1 MVKSNIRKSFSLI
14 LFPGFKWIN
23 LNTFI
28 SYRFFYK
35 NLKDKTIKVVQN
47 CLLELVIGGGL
58 QESHTNVVIEEKICV

>member
-14 LFPGFKWIN
+14 LFSGFKWIN
-23 LNTFI
+23 LNAFI